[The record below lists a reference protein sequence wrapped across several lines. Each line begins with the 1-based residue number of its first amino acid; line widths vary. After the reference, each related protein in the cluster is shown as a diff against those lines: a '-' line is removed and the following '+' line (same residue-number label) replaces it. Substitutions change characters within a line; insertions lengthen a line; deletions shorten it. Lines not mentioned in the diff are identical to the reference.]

1 MPFLQLFFST
11 FGEKASLQLQCDIH
25 MEPLR
30 TEIAIALIIGMITMS
45 KAMTDTEHFTGEVD
59 FDFQNLRVLINILRN
74 FLIINSVL
82 ISRI

>member
-1 MPFLQLFFST
+1 
-11 FGEKASLQLQCDIH
+11 

-45 KAMTDTEHFTGEVD
+45 KAMTGTEHFTGEVD
-59 FDFQNLRVLINILRN
+59 FDFPKPAGFDQYFRN